1 MYSIVKRYYSKKG
14 LLVPRFMYNETCNAI
29 YTKEHRVA
37 RNFSKQSSPDNRKIE
52 YRSVWIA
59 KNSYTKAQKR
69 IDEIIQTNYGFTEDE
84 FYLMLGYDITVEE
97 KEM

>member
-1 MYSIVKRYYSKKG
+1 MYSIVKRYYSKKN
-14 LLVPRFMYNETCNAI
+14 LLVPRFMFNETCNAV

-37 RNFSKQSSPDNRKIE
+37 RNHNKSAAPDNKKVE

-59 KNSYTKAQKR
+59 KSSYTRAQKR
-69 IDEIIQTNYGFTEDE
+69 VDEIVQSYYGYTEDE
-84 FYLMLGYDITVEE
+84 FYLMLGYDILVEE